1 MSYYLK
7 IALKYLKSDNH
18 KGIAA
23 GNLISILG
31 IFLGVFSLI
40 VVMSVMNGFDYDL
53 TNRIIGVHSEIKIFS
68 NDYQQFSGW
77 EKIKDKIKYL
87 AGVYSITPI
96 CRTEAMLMNNNNVS
110 GTVCFGIEL
119 ESFQQSTDLLQK
131 IFIGSQNSDELE
143 NNGIIIGSDLAG
155 QLRANLGDEII
166 LSSPIA
172 TEYTPFGPI
181 PKTRK
186 FKIIG
191 IFVTGLP
198 QYDLK
203 YSYISL
209 KNAQEFLDWKDEVSY
224 IEIKTTNPNLSL
236 KIAKTIKRTLS
247 TDWQVLDWS
256 EFEKHLFSAIKFE
269 KLVMFLVLCMIFLI
283 ATFNMIG
290 NFIKLVIEKKFDIGI
305 LKTLGATSLDIK
317 KVFFINSTIISM
329 IGTATGLFA
338 SLTLLMCQI
347 KWQFVKLPIQGMPFQ
362 AVPVKIE
369 LLDII
374 LVIIISIS
382 ISLLSGI
389 IPATRA
395 AKYNIINIIRDKEE

>member
-1 MSYYLK
+1 
-7 IALKYLKSDNH
+7 
-18 KGIAA
+18 
-23 GNLISILG
+23 
-31 IFLGVFSLI
+31 
-40 VVMSVMNGFDYDL
+40 MSVMNGFDYDL